1 MKVYH
6 VHKICYVS
14 FNEILEAV
22 ADCFVMDSQQSNNK
36 IPADVCQRHSFLTWF
51 QTIVLEYPKIPIKGR
66 TSNNFA
72 LKSRKLK
79 K

>member
-36 IPADVCQRHSFLTWF
+36 IPAFVCQSLSFLTWF
-51 QTIVLEYPKIPIKGR
+51 QTLEYLKIP
-66 TSNNFA
+66 
-72 LKSRKLK
+72 K
-79 K
+79 KK